1 VHEGRAKR
9 EQLMTEKERYVQE
22 EMSKHLQFWI
32 GMFAILAV
40 ALFMFIGIADYFVT
54 PENFK
59 RFLILRTGVSCCLG
73 VMFYLNTLKRSLYY
87 QHVIITIIIILC
99 TLTVEYMV
107 LYFGGHASSYYVGL
121 LLTIVGAFGFI
132 AFNMS
137 FSLAIAALIYALY
150 NVPIL
155 LLDKITDLPTY
166 IANNVFMLSMFSIS
180 LTLRVLSQ
188 KNMVRSLELQYDLAQ
203 EKQKLELYSNQ
214 LKVVVKERTQ
224 ELQKSE
230 QWHRSLFE
238 NATDGIIVLNQQ
250 GIIMDANEKACLM
263 HGFAKNILVGTHI
276 ALLEADHARN
286 ISDERRKRILEGN
299 TLVYETSHHR
309 KDGTPLRLEIS
320 TKSIKIGDELMIQSF
335 YRDITEKKQLQDHLQ
350 QSQKME
356 SIGVLAGGIAHDFN
370 NMLTAVLI
378 HTSVV
383 RRNADLKPKAV
394 NSLQVIEDISKST
407 GNMISNLL
415 GFARGSTFTIQ
426 QLHLNAVIQD
436 TIKMLDRIIG
446 KGIDLKL
453 ELAKRLPTIQGD
465 ANQLK
470 QVITNLIVN
479 AQDAMPNGGRIVIA
493 TQYRM
498 IQEGTPDVPPYI
510 LPGGYVQMSVSDTGN
525 GIPED
530 LQQKIFEPFFTTKER
545 GKGTGLGLSMVYGTL
560 KEHHGHIT
568 VHSKLGAGSTF
579 MIYLPASK
587 EIPVSAPDEINI
599 PPNGNETILFVD
611 DESHI
616 VDAAED
622 TLNDYGYKV
631 IASTDPVKAL
641 DLFTEQHDAIS
652 LVITDIAMPQLD
664 GIELIRRMRSI
675 EPDVKI
681 IAISGYKKHVE
692 EKQGVENNESVIF
705 LQKPFEARDLLLAIR
720 RSLDGEPA

>member
-1 VHEGRAKR
+1 
-9 EQLMTEKERYVQE
+9 MTDKERYVQE
-22 EMSKHLQFWI
+22 EMSEHLQFWI

-40 ALFMFIGIADYFVT
+40 ALFIFIGIADYFVT

-59 RFLILRTGVSCCLG
+59 RFLILRSGVSCVLG
-73 VMFYLNTLKRSLYY
+73 VLFYLNTLKRNLYY

-107 LYFGGHASSYYVGL
+107 LYFGGHASSYYVGI

-132 AFNMS
+132 AFNMYYS
-137 FSLAIAALIYALY
+137 IVVAVLIYALY

-155 LLDKITDLPTY
+155 ILDKITDLPTY
-166 IANNVFMLSMFSIS
+166 LANNIFMLSMFSIS

-214 LKVVVKERTQ
+214 LEVVVKERTQ

-238 NATDGIIVLNQQ
+238 NATDGIIVLNQR
-250 GIIMDANEKACLM
+250 GIIVDANEKACLM
-263 HGFAKNILVGTHI
+263 HGFSKRNLIGTHI

-286 ISDERRKRILEGN
+286 ISDERRSRILEGN

-320 TKSIKIGDELMIQSF
+320 TKSIRIGNELLIQSF

-378 HTSVV
+378 HTSVI
-383 RRNADLKPKAV
+383 RRNAELKPKALDSV
-394 NSLQVIEDISKST
+394 RVIEDISKST
-407 GNMISNLL
+407 GKMISNLL

-453 ELAKRLPTIQGD
+453 ELAKQLPTIQGD
-465 ANQLK
+465 SDQLK
-470 QVITNLIVN
+470 QVIMNLIVN

-493 TQYRM
+493 TKYRN
-498 IQEGTPDVPPYI
+498 IQEGAPDVPPYI
-510 LPGGYVQMSVSDTGN
+510 LPGGYIQMSVSDTGN
-525 GIPED
+525 GISED

-579 MIYLPASK
+579 TIYLP
-587 EIPVSAPDEINI
+587 VSREVLAAAPDEISI
-599 PPNGNETILFVD
+599 PLNGNETILFVD

-616 VDAAED
+616 VSAAED
-622 TLNDYGYKV
+622 TLIDYGYKV
-631 IASTDPVKAL
+631 IASNDPVKAL
-641 DLFTEQHDAIS
+641 DLFTQQHKDIS
-652 LVITDIAMPQLD
+652 LVITDIVMPQLD
-664 GIELIRRMRSI
+664 GIELIRRIRAI

-692 EKQGVENNESVIF
+692 EKNGVERREGMSF
-705 LQKPFEARDLLLAIR
+705 LQKPFEARDLLVAIR
-720 RSLDGEPA
+720 RSLDGRAKQ

>member
-1 VHEGRAKR
+1 
-9 EQLMTEKERYVQE
+9 MTDKERYVQE
-22 EMSKHLQFWI
+22 ELSKHLQFWI

-40 ALFMFIGIADYFVT
+40 ALFIFIGIADYFVT

-59 RFLILRTGVSCCLG
+59 RFLILRSGVSICLG
-73 VMFYLNTLKRSLYY
+73 VMFYLNTLKRNLYY

-107 LYFGGHASSYYVGL
+107 LHFGGHASSYYAGI

-132 AFNMS
+132 AFNIP
-137 FSLAIAALIYALY
+137 FSIIIAVLIYALY

-155 LLDKITDLPTY
+155 LLDTITDLPAY
-166 IANNVFMLSMFSIS
+166 IANNIFMLSMFSIS

-214 LKVVVKERTQ
+214 LEVVVKERTQ

-250 GIIMDANEKACLM
+250 GIIVDANEKACLM
-263 HGFAKNILVGTHI
+263 HGFSKGNLVGTHI

-286 ISDERRKRILEGN
+286 ISDERRKGILEGN

-320 TKSIKIGDELMIQSF
+320 TKSIRIGDELLIQSF

-383 RRNADLKPKAV
+383 RRNAELKPKAV
-394 NSLQVIEDISKST
+394 NSIQVIEDISKST
-407 GNMISNLL
+407 GKMISNLL
-415 GFARGSTFTIQ
+415 GFARGGTFTIQ

-453 ELAKRLPTIQGD
+453 ELAKQLPAIQGD
-465 ANQLK
+465 SDQLK
-470 QVITNLIVN
+470 QVVTNLIVN

-493 TQYRM
+493 TKYRN
-498 IQEGTPDVPPYI
+498 IQEGASDVPPYI
-510 LPGGYVQMSVSDTGN
+510 LPGEYVQMSVSDTGN

-530 LQQKIFEPFFTTKER
+530 LQQKIFEPFFTTKEH

-560 KEHHGHIT
+560 KEHHGHVT

-587 EIPVSAPDEINI
+587 ERLASAPDEINI
-599 PPNGNETILFVD
+599 PLKGNETILFVD

-622 TLNDYGYKV
+622 TLIDYGYKV
-631 IASTDPVKAL
+631 IASNDPVKAL
-641 DLFTEQHDAIS
+641 ELFTEQRNVIS
-652 LVITDIAMPQLD
+652 LVVTDIVMPQLD
-664 GIELIRRMRSI
+664 GIELIRRIRSI
-675 EPDVKI
+675 EPEVKI
-681 IAISGYKKHVE
+681 IAISGYTKHVA
-692 EKQGVENNESVIF
+692 EKNGVEKKEGVSF
-705 LQKPFEARDLLLAIR
+705 LQKPFEASELLAAIR
-720 RSLDGEPA
+720 RCLDGRAK

>member
-1 VHEGRAKR
+1 
-9 EQLMTEKERYVQE
+9 MTEKEQYVQE

-40 ALFMFIGIADYFVT
+40 ALFIFIGIADYFAT

-59 RFLILRTGVSCCLG
+59 RFLLLRTGVSCCLG

-107 LYFGGHASSYYVGL
+107 LYFGGHASSYYAGL

-137 FSLAIAALIYALY
+137 FALAIAALIYALY

-155 LLDKITDLPTY
+155 LLDKITNLPTY

-214 LKVVVKERTQ
+214 LEVVVKDRTQ

-263 HGFAKNILVGTHI
+263 HGFSKEYLVGTHI

-286 ISDERRKRILEGN
+286 ISDERRSRILKGH

-320 TKSIKIGDELMIQSF
+320 TKSIRIGDELLIQSF

-383 RRNADLKPKAV
+383 RRNAELKPKAV
-394 NSLQVIEDISKST
+394 NSIQVIEDISKST

-415 GFARGSTFTIQ
+415 GFARGSTFTIE
-426 QLHLNAVIQD
+426 QLDLNGVIRD

-446 KGIDLKL
+446 KGIDLRL
-453 ELAKRLPTIQGD
+453 DLAKRLPAIQGD
-465 ANQLK
+465 SNQLK

-479 AQDAMPNGGRIVIA
+479 AQDAMPSGGRIAIA
-493 TQYRM
+493 TMYRK
-498 IQEGTPDVPPYI
+498 IQEGMPDVPPYI
-510 LPGGYVQMSVSDTGN
+510 LPGGYVQMSVADTGN
-525 GIPED
+525 GIRED
-530 LQQKIFEPFFTTKER
+530 LQQKIFEPFFTTKDR

-568 VHSKLGAGSTF
+568 VHSKVGAGSTF
-579 MIYLPASK
+579 MIYLPALR
-587 EIPVSAPDEINI
+587 EVSVPAPDEVDI
-599 PPNGNETILFVD
+599 PLNGNETILFVD

-622 TLNDYGYKV
+622 TLSDYGYKV
-631 IASTDPVKAL
+631 IASNDPVKAL
-641 DLFTEQHDAIS
+641 DLFTQQREAIS
-652 LVITDIAMPQLD
+652 LVVTDIVMPQLD
-664 GIELIRRMRSI
+664 GIELIRRIRSL
-675 EPDVKI
+675 EPEVKI
-681 IAISGYKKHVE
+681 IAISGYKKHIE
-692 EKQGVENNESVIF
+692 DKQGVENKEDVSF
-705 LQKPFEARDLLLAIR
+705 LPKPFEARDLLKAIR
-720 RSLDGEPA
+720 RSLDSGLTL

>member
-1 VHEGRAKR
+1 
-9 EQLMTEKERYVQE
+9 MTDKERYVQE

-40 ALFMFIGIADYFVT
+40 ALFIFIGLADYFVT
-54 PENFK
+54 PENFR
-59 RFLILRTGVSCCLG
+59 RFLLLRSGVSVCLG
-73 VMFYLNTLKRSLYY
+73 IMFYLNTLKRNLYY

-107 LYFGGHASSYYVGL
+107 LHFGGHASSYYAGI

-132 AFNMS
+132 AFNIS
-137 FSLAIAALIYALY
+137 FSIVVAVLIYALY

-155 LLDKITDLPTY
+155 MLDTITDLPTY
-166 IANNVFMLSMFSIS
+166 IANNIFMLSMFAIS

-214 LKVVVKERTQ
+214 LEVVVKERTQ

-250 GIIMDANEKACLM
+250 GIIVDANEKACQM
-263 HGFAKNILVGTHI
+263 HGFDKNILVGTHI

-286 ISDERRKRILEGN
+286 ISDERRKKILEGN

-320 TKSIKIGDELMIQSF
+320 TKSIKIGDELLIQSF

-383 RRNADLKPKAV
+383 RRHADLKPKAL
-394 NSLQVIEDISKST
+394 NSLQIIEDISKST

-453 ELAKRLPTIQGD
+453 SLAKRLPTIQGD

-470 QVITNLIVN
+470 QVIMNLIVN
-479 AQDAMPNGGRIVIA
+479 AKDAMPNGGSIVIE
-493 TQYRM
+493 TKYRK

-510 LPGGYVQMSVSDTGN
+510 LPGSYVQMSITDTGN
-525 GIPED
+525 GIPEE
-530 LQQKIFEPFFTTKER
+530 LQQKIYEPFFTTKDR

-568 VHSKLGAGSTF
+568 VQSKVGAGSTF
-579 MIYLPASK
+579 MIYLPVSR
-587 EIPVSAPDEINI
+587 EVLISAPDEVNI
-599 PPNGNETILFVD
+599 PLNGNETILFVD
-611 DESHI
+611 DEAHI

-622 TLNDYGYKV
+622 TLSDHGYKV
-631 IASTDPVKAL
+631 IASSDPVEAL
-641 DLFTEQHDAIS
+641 DLFTRQRDAIS
-652 LVITDIAMPQLD
+652 LVVTDIVMPQLD
-664 GIELIRRMRSI
+664 GIELIRKIRSI
-675 EPDVKI
+675 DPEMKI
-681 IAISGYKKHVE
+681 IAISGYTKNVE
-692 EKQGVENNESVIF
+692 DKQGVENNEGVGF
-705 LQKPFEARDLLLAIR
+705 LQKPFEARDLLVAIR
-720 RSLDGEPA
+720 RSLDSVPMQ

>member
-1 VHEGRAKR
+1 
-9 EQLMTEKERYVQE
+9 MTDKERYVQE

-32 GMFAILAV
+32 GWFSILAV
-40 ALFMFIGIADYFVT
+40 ALFIFIGIADYFVT
-54 PENFK
+54 PDNFK
-59 RFLILRTGVSCCLG
+59 RFLLLRSVVSVCLG
-73 VMFYLNTLKRSLYY
+73 IMFYLNTLKRNLYY

-107 LYFGGHASSYYVGL
+107 LYFGGHASSYYVGI

-132 AFNMS
+132 AFNIS
-137 FSLAIAALIYALY
+137 FSFVVALLIYALY

-155 LLDKITDLPTY
+155 VMDKITDLPTY
-166 IANNVFMLSMFSIS
+166 IANNIFMLSMFTIS
-180 LTLRVLSQ
+180 LTLRLLSQ

-214 LKVVVKERTQ
+214 LEVVVKERTQ

-250 GIIMDANEKACLM
+250 GIIVDANEKACLM
-263 HGFAKNILVGTHI
+263 HGFSKKILIGTHI

-286 ISDERRKRILEGN
+286 ISDERRSRILAGN

-320 TKSIKIGDELMIQSF
+320 TKSIKIGDELLIQSF

-383 RRNADLKPKAV
+383 RRHAELKQKALK
-394 NSLQVIEDISKST
+394 SLQVIEDISKST

-415 GFARGSTFTIQ
+415 GFARGSTFTSQ
-426 QLHLNAVIQD
+426 LLHLNAVIND

-446 KGIDLKL
+446 KDIDLTL
-453 ELAKRLPTIQGD
+453 ELAKRLPNIQGD
-465 ANQLK
+465 PNQLK
-470 QVITNLIVN
+470 QVIMNLIVN
-479 AQDAMPNGGRIVIA
+479 SQDAMPNGGKIVIA
-493 TQYRM
+493 TTYRK
-498 IQEGTPDVPPYI
+498 IEEGTPDVPPYI
-510 LPGGYVQMSVSDTGN
+510 LPGGYVQMSISDTGN

-530 LQQKIFEPFFTTKER
+530 LQQKIFEPFFSTKER

-568 VHSKLGAGSTF
+568 VQSKLGAGSTF
-579 MIYLPASK
+579 VIYLPVSK
-587 EIPVSAPDEINI
+587 EALVSAPEEIDI
-599 PPNGNETILFVD
+599 PLHGKEMILFVD

-616 VDAAED
+616 VSAAED
-622 TLNDYGYKV
+622 TLTDHGYKV
-631 IASTDPVKAL
+631 IASSDSVKAL
-641 DLFTEQHDAIS
+641 DLFTLQHNDIS
-652 LVITDIAMPQLD
+652 LVVTDIVMPQMD
-664 GIELIRRMRSI
+664 GIELIQKIRSI
-675 EPDVKI
+675 KPDVKI
-681 IAISGYKKHVE
+681 IAISGYKKYAE
-692 EKQGVENNESVIF
+692 DKQGVENHEDVGF
-705 LQKPFEARDLLLAIR
+705 LQKPFEARDLLIAIR
-720 RSLDGEPA
+720 RSLDGAPIQ

>member
-1 VHEGRAKR
+1 
-9 EQLMTEKERYVQE
+9 
-22 EMSKHLQFWI
+22 
-32 GMFAILAV
+32 
-40 ALFMFIGIADYFVT
+40 
-54 PENFK
+54 
-59 RFLILRTGVSCCLG
+59 
-73 VMFYLNTLKRSLYY
+73 
-87 QHVIITIIIILC
+87 
-99 TLTVEYMV
+99 
-107 LYFGGHASSYYVGL
+107 
-121 LLTIVGAFGFI
+121 
-132 AFNMS
+132 
-137 FSLAIAALIYALY
+137 
-150 NVPIL
+150 
-155 LLDKITDLPTY
+155 
-166 IANNVFMLSMFSIS
+166 
-180 LTLRVLSQ
+180 
-188 KNMVRSLELQYDLAQ
+188 
-203 EKQKLELYSNQ
+203 
-214 LKVVVKERTQ
+214 
-224 ELQKSE
+224 
-230 QWHRSLFE
+230 
-238 NATDGIIVLNQQ
+238 
-250 GIIMDANEKACLM
+250 M
-263 HGFAKNILVGTHI
+263 HGFSKDYLVGTHI

-286 ISDERRKRILEGN
+286 ISDERRSRILKGH

-320 TKSIKIGDELMIQSF
+320 TKSIKIGDELLIQSF

-378 HTSVV
+378 HSSVV
-383 RRNADLKPKAV
+383 RRNADLKPKAL
-394 NSLQVIEDISKST
+394 NSVRVIEDISKST
-407 GNMISNLL
+407 GKMISNLL
-415 GFARGSTFTIQ
+415 GFARGGTFTIQ
-426 QLHLNAVIQD
+426 QLNLNAVIQD

-453 ELAKRLPTIQGD
+453 ELAKQLPTIQGD
-465 ANQLK
+465 FDQLK
-470 QVITNLIVN
+470 QVIMNLIVN

-493 TQYRM
+493 TKNRN

-587 EIPVSAPDEINI
+587 EVLVSAPDEVTL
-599 PPNGNETILFVD
+599 PLNGKETILFVD

-631 IASTDPVKAL
+631 IASNDPVKAL

-652 LVITDIAMPQLD
+652 LVVTDIVMPQLD
-664 GIELIRRMRSI
+664 GIELIRRIRSI
-675 EPDVKI
+675 EPHMKV

-692 EKQGVENNESVIF
+692 DKKGVENNEGVIF

-720 RSLDGEPA
+720 RSLDSGPAQ

>member
-1 VHEGRAKR
+1 
-9 EQLMTEKERYVQE
+9 MTDKERYVQE
-22 EMSKHLQFWI
+22 QMSEHLQFWI
-32 GMFAILAV
+32 GMFDILAV

-73 VMFYLNTLKRSLYY
+73 VLFYLNTLKRNLYY

-107 LYFGGHASSYYVGL
+107 LYFGGHASSYYVGI

-132 AFNMS
+132 AFNMYYS
-137 FSLAIAALIYALY
+137 IVVAVLIYALY

-155 LLDKITDLPTY
+155 ILDKITDLPTY
-166 IANNVFMLSMFSIS
+166 LANNIFMLSMFSIS

-214 LKVVVKERTQ
+214 LEVVVKERTQ

-238 NATDGIIVLNQQ
+238 NATDGIIVLNQR
-250 GIIMDANEKACLM
+250 GIIVDANEKACLM
-263 HGFAKNILVGTHI
+263 HGFSKRNLIGTHI

-286 ISDERRKRILEGN
+286 ISDERRSRILEGN

-320 TKSIKIGDELMIQSF
+320 TKSIRIGNELLIQSF

-378 HTSVV
+378 HTSVI
-383 RRNADLKPKAV
+383 RRNAELKPKALDSV
-394 NSLQVIEDISKST
+394 RVIEDISKST
-407 GNMISNLL
+407 GKMISNLL

-453 ELAKRLPTIQGD
+453 ELAKQLPTIQGD
-465 ANQLK
+465 SDQLK
-470 QVITNLIVN
+470 QVIMNLIVN

-493 TQYRM
+493 TKYRN
-498 IQEGTPDVPPYI
+498 IQEGAPDVPPYI
-510 LPGGYVQMSVSDTGN
+510 LPGGYIQMSVSDTGN
-525 GIPED
+525 GISED

-579 MIYLPASK
+579 TIYLP
-587 EIPVSAPDEINI
+587 VSREVLAAAPDEISI
-599 PPNGNETILFVD
+599 PLNGNETILFVD

-616 VDAAED
+616 VSAAED
-622 TLNDYGYKV
+622 TLIDYGYKV
-631 IASTDPVKAL
+631 IASNDPVKAL
-641 DLFTEQHDAIS
+641 DLFTQQHKDIS
-652 LVITDIAMPQLD
+652 LVITDIVMPQLD
-664 GIELIRRMRSI
+664 GIELIRRIRAI

-692 EKQGVENNESVIF
+692 EKNGVERREGMSF
-705 LQKPFEARDLLLAIR
+705 LQKPFEARDLLVAIR
-720 RSLDGEPA
+720 RSLDGRAKQ

>member
-1 VHEGRAKR
+1 
-9 EQLMTEKERYVQE
+9 MTDKERYVQE
-22 EMSKHLQFWI
+22 EMSEHLQFWI

-40 ALFMFIGIADYFVT
+40 ALFIFIGIADYFVT

-59 RFLILRTGVSCCLG
+59 RFLILRSGVSCVLG
-73 VMFYLNTLKRSLYY
+73 VLFYLNTLKRNLYY

-107 LYFGGHASSYYVGL
+107 LYFGGHASSYYVGI

-132 AFNMS
+132 AFNMYYS
-137 FSLAIAALIYALY
+137 IVVAVLIYALY

-155 LLDKITDLPTY
+155 ILDKITDLPTY
-166 IANNVFMLSMFSIS
+166 LANNIFMLSMFSIS

-214 LKVVVKERTQ
+214 LEVVVKERTQ

-238 NATDGIIVLNQQ
+238 NATDGIIVLNQR
-250 GIIMDANEKACLM
+250 GIIVDANEKACLM
-263 HGFAKNILVGTHI
+263 HGFSKRNLIGTHI

-286 ISDERRKRILEGN
+286 ISDERRSRILEGN

-320 TKSIKIGDELMIQSF
+320 TKSIRIGNELLIQSF

-378 HTSVV
+378 HTSVI
-383 RRNADLKPKAV
+383 RRNAELKPKALDSV
-394 NSLQVIEDISKST
+394 RVIEDISKST
-407 GNMISNLL
+407 GKMISNLL

-453 ELAKRLPTIQGD
+453 ELAKQLPTIQGD
-465 ANQLK
+465 SDQLK
-470 QVITNLIVN
+470 QVIMNLIVN

-493 TQYRM
+493 TKYRN
-498 IQEGTPDVPPYI
+498 IQEGAPDVPPYI
-510 LPGGYVQMSVSDTGN
+510 LPGGYIQMSVSDTGN
-525 GIPED
+525 GISED

-579 MIYLPASK
+579 TIYLP
-587 EIPVSAPDEINI
+587 VSREVLAAAPDEISI
-599 PPNGNETILFVD
+599 PLNGNETILFVD

-616 VDAAED
+616 VSAAED
-622 TLNDYGYKV
+622 TLIDYGYKV
-631 IASTDPVKAL
+631 IASNDPVKAL
-641 DLFTEQHDAIS
+641 DLFTQQHKDIS
-652 LVITDIAMPQLD
+652 LVITDIVMPQLD
-664 GIELIRRMRSI
+664 GIELIRRIRAI

-692 EKQGVENNESVIF
+692 EKNGVERREGMSF
-705 LQKPFEARDLLLAIR
+705 LQKPFEARDLLVAIR
-720 RSLDGEPA
+720 RSLDGGAKQ

>member
-1 VHEGRAKR
+1 
-9 EQLMTEKERYVQE
+9 MTDKERYVQE
-22 EMSKHLQFWI
+22 KMSEHLQFWI
-32 GMFAILAV
+32 GMFDILAV

-73 VMFYLNTLKRSLYY
+73 VLFYLNTLKRNLYY
-87 QHVIITIIIILC
+87 QHAIITIIIILC

-107 LYFGGHASSYYVGL
+107 LHFGGHASTYYAGI

-132 AFNMS
+132 AFNMYYS
-137 FSLAIAALIYALY
+137 IVVAILIYALY

-155 LLDKITDLPTY
+155 LLDTITDLPTY
-166 IANNVFMLSMFSIS
+166 IANNIFMLSMFSIS

-214 LKVVVKERTQ
+214 LEVVVKERTQ

-238 NATDGIIVLNQQ
+238 NATDGIVVLNQQ
-250 GIIMDANEKACLM
+250 GIIVDANEKACLM
-263 HGFAKNILVGTHI
+263 HGFSKRNLVGTHI

-286 ISDERRKRILEGN
+286 ISDERRSRILEGN

-320 TKSIKIGDELMIQSF
+320 TKSIKIGDELLIQSF

-378 HTSVV
+378 HTSVI
-383 RRNADLKPKAV
+383 RRNADLKPKAL
-394 NSLQVIEDISKST
+394 NSVQVIEDISKST
-407 GNMISNLL
+407 GKMISNLL

-453 ELAKRLPTIQGD
+453 ELAEELPTIQGD
-465 ANQLK
+465 FDQLK
-470 QVITNLIVN
+470 QVIMNLIVN
-479 AQDAMPNGGRIVIA
+479 AQDAMPDGGRIVI
-493 TQYRM
+493 TTKYRN

-510 LPGGYVQMSVSDTGN
+510 LPGGYAQMSVSDTGN

-545 GKGTGLGLSMVYGTL
+545 GKGTGLGLSMVYGTI
-560 KEHHGHIT
+560 KEHYGHIT

-579 MIYLPASK
+579 TVYLP
-587 EIPVSAPDEINI
+587 VSREDLPQAPDEIDVPI
-599 PPNGNETILFVD
+599 NGNETILFVD

-616 VDAAED
+616 ASAAED
-622 TLNDYGYKV
+622 TLADHGYRV

-641 DLFTEQHDAIS
+641 ELFAQHHRDIS
-652 LVITDIAMPQLD
+652 LVITDIVMPQLD
-664 GIELIRRMRSI
+664 GIELIRRIRSI
-675 EPDVKI
+675 KPEVRI

-692 EKQGVENNESVIF
+692 DKKGVEKDEGVSF
-705 LQKPFEARDLLLAIR
+705 LQKPFEVRDLLIAIR
-720 RSLDGEPA
+720 HSLNGGTMQ

>member
-1 VHEGRAKR
+1 
-9 EQLMTEKERYVQE
+9 MTEKERYVQE

-40 ALFMFIGIADYFVT
+40 ALFIFIGIADYFVT

-59 RFLILRTGVSCCLG
+59 RFLLLRTGVSCCLG

-87 QHVIITIIIILC
+87 QHVIITVIIILC

-107 LYFGGHASSYYVGL
+107 LYFGGHASSYYAGL

-214 LKVVVKERTQ
+214 LEVVVKERTQ

-250 GIIMDANEKACLM
+250 GIIVDANEKACLM
-263 HGFAKNILVGTHI
+263 HGFSKNYLVGTHI

-320 TKSIKIGDELMIQSF
+320 TKSIRIGDELLIQSF

-383 RRNADLKPKAV
+383 RRNAELKPKAL
-394 NSLQVIEDISKST
+394 NSIQVIEDISKST

-415 GFARGSTFTIQ
+415 GFARGSTFTVE
-426 QLHLNAVIQD
+426 QLDLNGVIRD

-453 ELAKRLPTIQGD
+453 DLAKRLPAIQGD
-465 ANQLK
+465 SNQLK

-479 AQDAMPNGGRIVIA
+479 AQDAMPDGGRIAI
-493 TQYRM
+493 TTMFRK
-498 IQEGTPDVPPYI
+498 IQEGMPDVPPYI
-510 LPGGYVQMSVSDTGN
+510 LPGGYVQMSVADTGN
-525 GIPED
+525 GIRED

-568 VHSKLGAGSTF
+568 VHSKVGAGSTF
-579 MIYLPASK
+579 MIYFPALR
-587 EIPVSAPDEINI
+587 EVSVPAPDEVDI
-599 PPNGNETILFVD
+599 PLNGNEMILFVD
-611 DESHI
+611 DELHI

-622 TLNDYGYKV
+622 TLSDYGYKV
-631 IASTDPVKAL
+631 IASNDPVKAL
-641 DLFTEQHDAIS
+641 DLFTQQRDVIS
-652 LVITDIAMPQLD
+652 LVITDIVMPKLD
-664 GIELIRRMRSI
+664 GIELIRRIRSL

-681 IAISGYKKHVE
+681 IAISGYKKHIE
-692 EKQGVENNESVIF
+692 DKQGVENKEDISF
-705 LQKPFEARDLLLAIR
+705 LPKPFEARDLLKAIR
-720 RSLDGEPA
+720 RSLDSGLTF

>member
-1 VHEGRAKR
+1 
-9 EQLMTEKERYVQE
+9 MTDKERYVQE
-22 EMSKHLQFWI
+22 KMSEHLQFWI

-54 PENFK
+54 PGNFK
-59 RFLILRTGVSCCLG
+59 RFLILRSGVSCCLG
-73 VMFYLNTLKRSLYY
+73 VLFYLNTLKRNLYY
-87 QHVIITIIIILC
+87 QHVIITVIIILC

-107 LYFGGHASSYYVGL
+107 LYFGGHASSYYVGI

-137 FSLAIAALIYALY
+137 FSIVVAVLIYTLY

-155 LLDKITDLPTY
+155 ILDTITDLPTY
-166 IANNVFMLSMFSIS
+166 LANNIFMLSMFLIS
-180 LTLRVLSQ
+180 LTLRGLSQ

-214 LKVVVKERTQ
+214 LEVVVKERTQ

-230 QWHRSLFE
+230 QWHRSIFE
-238 NATDGIIVLNQQ
+238 NATDGIVVLNQQ
-250 GIIMDANEKACLM
+250 GIIVDANEKACLM
-263 HGFAKNILVGTHI
+263 HGFSKGSLVGIHI

-286 ISDERRKRILEGN
+286 ISDERRSRILEGN

-320 TKSIKIGDELMIQSF
+320 TKSIRIGGELLIQSF

-378 HTSVV
+378 HTSVI
-383 RRNADLKPKAV
+383 RRNADLKPKALTSV
-394 NSLQVIEDISKST
+394 RVIEDISKST
-407 GNMISNLL
+407 GKLISNLL

-453 ELAKRLPTIQGD
+453 ELAGQLPTIQGD
-465 ANQLK
+465 SDQLK
-470 QVITNLIVN
+470 QVIMNLIVN

-493 TQYRM
+493 TKHRN
-498 IQEGTPDVPPYI
+498 IQEGTSDVPPYI

-525 GIPED
+525 GIPEE

-579 MIYLPASK
+579 MIYLPASR
-587 EIPVSAPDEINI
+587 EVLVPAPDEIDI
-599 PPNGNETILFVD
+599 PLNGNETILFVD
-611 DESHI
+611 DETHI
-616 VDAAED
+616 VSAAED

-631 IASTDPVKAL
+631 IASNDPVKAL
-641 DLFTEQHDAIS
+641 DLFTQQREAIS
-652 LVITDIAMPQLD
+652 LVITDIVMPQLD
-664 GIELIRRMRSI
+664 GIELIRRIRSI
-675 EPDVKI
+675 EPEVKI
-681 IAISGYKKHVE
+681 IAISGYTKHVE
-692 EKQGVENNESVIF
+692 DKKGVENKEGVSF
-705 LQKPFEARDLLLAIR
+705 LQKPFEARDLLVAIR
-720 RSLDGEPA
+720 RSLDGGTKQ

>member
-1 VHEGRAKR
+1 
-9 EQLMTEKERYVQE
+9 MTDKERYVQE
-22 EMSKHLQFWI
+22 ELSKHLQFWI

-40 ALFMFIGIADYFVT
+40 TLFMFIGVADYFVT

-59 RFLILRTGVSCCLG
+59 RFLILRSGVSVCLG
-73 VMFYLNTLKRSLYY
+73 VLFYLNTLKRNLTY
-87 QHVIITIIIILC
+87 QHVIITIIIIIC

-107 LYFGGHASSYYVGL
+107 LHFGGHASTYYAGI

-132 AFNMS
+132 AFNIS
-137 FSLAIAALIYALY
+137 FSLLIAILIYALY
-150 NVPIL
+150 NFPIL
-155 LLDKITDLPTY
+155 LLDTITDVPTY
-166 IANNVFMLSMFSIS
+166 IANNIFMLSMFSIS

-214 LKVVVKERTQ
+214 LEVVVKERTQ

-238 NATDGIIVLNQQ
+238 NATDGIVVLNQQ
-250 GIIMDANEKACLM
+250 GIIVDANEKACLM
-263 HGFAKNILVGTHI
+263 HGFSKRNLIGTHI

-286 ISDERRKRILEGN
+286 ISDERRSRILEGN

-320 TKSIKIGDELMIQSF
+320 TKSIRIGDELLIQSF

-378 HTSVV
+378 HTSII
-383 RRNADLKPKAV
+383 RRNADLKPKAL
-394 NSLQVIEDISKST
+394 NSVQVIEDISKST
-407 GNMISNLL
+407 GKMISNLL

-453 ELAKRLPTIQGD
+453 ELAKELPTIQGD
-465 ANQLK
+465 SDQLK
-470 QVITNLIVN
+470 QVVMNLIVN

-493 TQYRM
+493 TKYRN
-498 IQEGTPDVPPYI
+498 IQEGAPDVPPYI
-510 LPGGYVQMSVSDTGN
+510 LPGGYVQMSISDTGN
-525 GIPED
+525 GITED

-560 KEHHGHIT
+560 KEHHGNIT
-568 VHSKLGAGSTF
+568 VHSKLGVGSTF
-579 MIYLPASK
+579 TVYLP
-587 EIPVSAPDEINI
+587 VSREALATAPDEIAI
-599 PPNGNETILFVD
+599 PMDGNETILFVD

-616 VDAAED
+616 VSAAED
-622 TLNDYGYKV
+622 TLNDHGYKV

-641 DLFTEQHDAIS
+641 DLFTQHREDIS
-652 LVITDIAMPQLD
+652 LVITDIVMPQLD
-664 GIELIRRMRSI
+664 GIELIRRIRSL

-692 EKQGVENNESVIF
+692 DKKGVENKERVSF
-705 LQKPFEARDLLLAIR
+705 LQKPFEVRDLLAAIR
-720 RSLDGEPA
+720 RNLDGGPGQ

>member
-1 VHEGRAKR
+1 
-9 EQLMTEKERYVQE
+9 MTDKERYVQE
-22 EMSKHLQFWI
+22 KMSEHLQFWI
-32 GMFAILAV
+32 GMFDILAV

-73 VMFYLNTLKRSLYY
+73 VLFYLNTLKRNLYY
-87 QHVIITIIIILC
+87 QHAIITIIIILC

-107 LYFGGHASSYYVGL
+107 LHFGGHASTYYAGI

-132 AFNMS
+132 AFNMYYS
-137 FSLAIAALIYALY
+137 IVVAILIYALY

-155 LLDKITDLPTY
+155 LLDTITDLPTY
-166 IANNVFMLSMFSIS
+166 IANNIFMLSMFSIS

-188 KNMVRSLELQYDLAQ
+188 KNMVRSMELQYDLAQ

-214 LKVVVKERTQ
+214 LEVVVKERTQ

-238 NATDGIIVLNQQ
+238 NATDGIVVLNQQ
-250 GIIMDANEKACLM
+250 GIIVDANEKACLM
-263 HGFAKNILVGTHI
+263 HGFSKRNLVGTHI

-286 ISDERRKRILEGN
+286 ISDERRSRILEGN

-320 TKSIKIGDELMIQSF
+320 TKSIKIGDELLIQSF

-378 HTSVV
+378 HTSVI
-383 RRNADLKPKAV
+383 RRNADLKPKAL
-394 NSLQVIEDISKST
+394 NSVQVIEDISKST
-407 GNMISNLL
+407 GKMISNLL

-453 ELAKRLPTIQGD
+453 ELAEELPTIQGD
-465 ANQLK
+465 FDQLK
-470 QVITNLIVN
+470 QVIMNLIVN
-479 AQDAMPNGGRIVIA
+479 AQDAMPDGGRIVI
-493 TQYRM
+493 TTKYRN

-510 LPGGYVQMSVSDTGN
+510 LPGGYAQMSVSDTGN

-545 GKGTGLGLSMVYGTL
+545 GKGTGLGLSMVYGTI
-560 KEHHGHIT
+560 KEHYGHIT

-579 MIYLPASK
+579 TVYLP
-587 EIPVSAPDEINI
+587 VSREDLPQAPDEIDVPI
-599 PPNGNETILFVD
+599 NGNETILFVD

-616 VDAAED
+616 ASAAED
-622 TLNDYGYKV
+622 TLADHGYRV

-641 DLFTEQHDAIS
+641 ELFAQHHRDIS
-652 LVITDIAMPQLD
+652 LVITDIVMPQLD
-664 GIELIRRMRSI
+664 GIELIRRIRSI
-675 EPDVKI
+675 KPEVRI

-692 EKQGVENNESVIF
+692 DKKGVEKDEGVSF
-705 LQKPFEARDLLLAIR
+705 LQKPFEVRDLLIAIR
-720 RSLDGEPA
+720 HSLNGGTMQ

>member
-1 VHEGRAKR
+1 
-9 EQLMTEKERYVQE
+9 MTDKERYVQE
-22 EMSKHLQFWI
+22 EMSEHLQFWI

-40 ALFMFIGIADYFVT
+40 ALFIFIGIADYFVT

-59 RFLILRTGVSCCLG
+59 RFLILRSGVSCVLG
-73 VMFYLNTLKRSLYY
+73 VLFYLNTLKRNLYY

-107 LYFGGHASSYYVGL
+107 LYFGGHASSYYVGI

-132 AFNMS
+132 AFNMYYS
-137 FSLAIAALIYALY
+137 IVVAVLIYALY

-155 LLDKITDLPTY
+155 ILDKITDLPTY
-166 IANNVFMLSMFSIS
+166 LANNIFMLSMFSIS

-214 LKVVVKERTQ
+214 LEVVVKERTQ

-238 NATDGIIVLNQQ
+238 NATDGIIVLNQR
-250 GIIMDANEKACLM
+250 GIIVDANEKACLM
-263 HGFAKNILVGTHI
+263 HGFSKRNLIGTHI

-286 ISDERRKRILEGN
+286 ISDERRSRILEGN

-320 TKSIKIGDELMIQSF
+320 TKSIRIGNELLIQSF

-378 HTSVV
+378 HTSVI
-383 RRNADLKPKAV
+383 RRNAELKPKALDSV
-394 NSLQVIEDISKST
+394 RVIEDISKST
-407 GNMISNLL
+407 GKMISNLL

-453 ELAKRLPTIQGD
+453 ELAKQLPTIQGD
-465 ANQLK
+465 SDQLK
-470 QVITNLIVN
+470 QVIMNLIVN

-493 TQYRM
+493 TKYRN
-498 IQEGTPDVPPYI
+498 IQEGAPDVPPYI
-510 LPGGYVQMSVSDTGN
+510 LPGGYIQMSVSDTGN
-525 GIPED
+525 GISED

-579 MIYLPASK
+579 TIYLP
-587 EIPVSAPDEINI
+587 VSREVLAAAPDEISI
-599 PPNGNETILFVD
+599 PLNGNETILFVD

-616 VDAAED
+616 VSAAED
-622 TLNDYGYKV
+622 TLVDYGYKV
-631 IASTDPVKAL
+631 IASNDPVKAL
-641 DLFTEQHDAIS
+641 DLFTQQHKDIS
-652 LVITDIAMPQLD
+652 LVITDIVMPQLD
-664 GIELIRRMRSI
+664 GIELIRRIRAI

-692 EKQGVENNESVIF
+692 EKNGVERREGMSF
-705 LQKPFEARDLLLAIR
+705 LQKPFEARDLLVAIR
-720 RSLDGEPA
+720 RSLDGRAKQ